1 MSFAGRLRMA
11 RKERGYSQETL
22 AEKLEVSRQSITKWE
37 TGNAFPEL
45 QKLLQLSVIL
55 DKDLDWLMWDEIS
68 QLSSDR
74 GPDETR
80 PHDGVHIYN
89 LRSLERAVRDRRL
102 RGILEVLDGMEL
114 AEAVEEEGFRG
125 ERRYI
130 VFGDRMYAAG
140 TGIDPSSGEQVELF
154 RELRPSEAEAV
165 LIRHAGKMA

>member
-11 RKERGYSQETL
+11 RKERGYSQESL

-55 DKDLDWLMWDEIS
+55 DKDLDWMMWDEIS

-74 GPDETR
+74 GPDETW

-102 RGILEVLDGMEL
+102 RGILEVLDGTEL

-130 VFGDRMYAAG
+130 VFGGRMYAAG

-154 RELRPSEAEAV
+154 RELRHSEAEAV
-165 LIRHAGKMA
+165 LIRHAGEKA